1 MNTQI
6 TSLGEKGA
14 QDVEY
19 EGMWDIVRH
28 SSGYSVPSSPPPANV
43 IITPKKAVTLPSMS
57 GLFLCRPPSVSV
69 YPLLKL
75 LSQRLPVLIQLNSV
89 LSFHS
94 LIHEYL

>member
-1 MNTQI
+1 MNTQV
-6 TSLGEKGA
+6 TSLGEKGG

-19 EGMWDIVRH
+19 GVMWDIERH
-28 SSGYSVPSSPPPANV
+28 SSEYPVPSFPPPVNV
-43 IITPKKAVTLPSMS
+43 IITPKKAVALPSRS
-57 GLFLCRPPSVSV
+57 GLFLCCPPSVSM

-75 LSQRLPVLIQLNSV
+75 LSERLPVLIQLNSV